1 MYSGATH
8 IGATRHPISR
18 PVAPRSL
25 PLVTG
30 GPESARRAQPAIGS
44 DPATEHDETLL
55 VAALEDIQARRAA
68 LEWLLDADL
77 LRACLV

>member
-1 MYSGATH
+1 
-8 IGATRHPISR
+8 
-18 PVAPRSL
+18 L

-44 DPATEHDETLL
+44 DPATEHDATLL

>member
-1 MYSGATH
+1 MHSGATH

-18 PVAPRSL
+18 RVFSPSL
-25 PLVTG
+25 PPLEAR
-30 GPESARRAQPAIGS
+30 PETPRRAQPAIGS
-44 DPATEHDETLL
+44 DPATEHDATLL